1 MDKSQFVLA
10 DRNKRSSAWN
20 LLAESPLRKYSAAPQ
35 THHNHHVL
43 NLLAAAV
50 DVVFVVA
57 INFKMDCAQYLES
70 SAFI

>member
-1 MDKSQFVLA
+1 MPIYARLHIA
-10 DRNKRSSAWN
+10 A
-20 LLAESPLRKYSAAPQ
+20 AESPLREYSAAPQ

-50 DVVFVVA
+50 DVVVVVVAVA
-57 INFKMDCAQYLES
+57 INFKTDCAQYLES